1 MVARSRKRKTRLR
14 EVPIDLH
21 NEQMILASMM
31 QDDDASAYFIS
42 NLRRSDFIGQRHRVL
57 FTALADMKGLSFSED
72 TLLQVL
78 KQGGST
84 VKEVGGF
91 SYVKTINSEY
101 SLLPKKNWRKHAD
114 DLRLSSAK
122 IKMWR
127 ELSPKLDASLRD
139 HSAGVDEI
147 DTLLSEFKGELSS
160 HKSIALWNGD
170 SLGDS
175 YMEHLKDRQSGG
187 HFVPLGLPELDAELT
202 EGFAR
207 RKVSVIAARPGMGK
221 TTTVSN
227 IIYRVAHGQNKR
239 ILVGAFE
246 AGRYSMMDSWVSQ
259 LTKIPLTKL
268 IREPHTLTR
277 RERVQIKAATKKIL
291 KGNLINLWDGD
302 CRFEQLEKYL
312 SIKDWDVVV
321 LDLFERMLGRIEPG
335 HITLRLSQ
343 IQQLA
348 KDYDTHISLV
358 HQLNRGA
365 AGKSSKRDMS
375 RVPPP
380 PTMID
385 LKNSGAFEEVADLIL
400 LLHRD
405 AYYNVDLAGT
415 SQDVVN
421 INIAKQR
428 WGMTGARFNYQF
440 VGKYSTIGEFRS
452 EDDLIYDDDEDGLD
466 NL

>member
-1 MVARSRKRKTRLR
+1 MVAPRRKRKTRLR

-31 QDDDASAYFIS
+31 QDDNAADYFRA

-57 FTALADMKGLSFSED
+57 FTALGDMKSLSFSED
-72 TLLQVL
+72 TLMQVL
-78 KQGGST
+78 KQSGAT
-84 VKEVGGF
+84 VKEAGGF
-91 SYVKTINSEY
+91 SYVKTINKEY
-101 SLLPKKNWRKHAD
+101 SPLPKKNWRKHSD

-139 HSAGVDEI
+139 HAAGVEDI
-147 DTLLSEFKGELSS
+147 DKLLTEFKGELAS
-160 HKSIALWNGD
+160 HQSVALWNGD

-175 YMEHLKDRQSGG
+175 YLEHLKDRQSGG
-187 HFVPLGLPELDAELT
+187 HFVPLGFPELDAELT

-221 TTTVSN
+221 TTAVAN
-227 IIYRVAHGQNKR
+227 IINRVAHTQNKR
-239 ILVGAFE
+239 VLVGAFE
-246 AGRYSMMDSWVSQ
+246 AGRYSMMDSWVSNM
-259 LTKIPLTKL
+259 TDIPLTKL

-291 KGNLINLWDGD
+291 NGNLINLWDGD

-321 LDLFERMLGRIEPG
+321 LDLFERMLSRIEPG
-335 HITLRLSQ
+335 HITVRLSQ

-348 KDYDTHISLV
+348 KDYDTHVCLV

-365 AGKSSKRDMS
+365 AGKPSRRDAS

-380 PTMID
+380 PTMVD
-385 LKNSGAFEEVADLIL
+385 LKNSGAFEEIADLIL

-415 SQDVVN
+415 AQDVVN

-440 VGKYSTIGEFRS
+440 VGKFSRIGDFRS
-452 EDDLIYDDDEDGLD
+452 EDDLIYDDEDGLD
-466 NL
+466 EL